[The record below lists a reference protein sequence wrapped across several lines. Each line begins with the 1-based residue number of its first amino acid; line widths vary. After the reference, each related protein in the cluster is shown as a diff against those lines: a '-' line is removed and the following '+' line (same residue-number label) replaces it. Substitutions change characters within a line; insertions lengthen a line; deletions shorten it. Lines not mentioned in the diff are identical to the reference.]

1 MCTFL
6 FLFDIRNMQQELF
19 DNYPTREEQPS
30 TCPVI
35 SKGQTKLTKAQSEF
49 NRLNKKIISLREE
62 LGNLSEKQRRINKLY
77 NESLLPLMKEYNALV
92 FKVLCKLDT
101 EYEKAELD
109 EDDLF
114 ALSAVILDKCT
125 TFLID
130 TRGIEEE
137 DKKAILA
144 LQRKH
149 EIIQT
154 GLSDKELSKANV
166 KELLHMFTMMTGFQP
181 TAKMKKAKSEEE
193 LTELI
198 DAFMQA
204 KMKEEFESQSQKDE
218 FGNDQSFT
226 WEEEKEEPRQKK
238 KMTQADLKRK
248 MQEEQTLK
256 SMRTVYMELVKKL
269 HPDREQDEALRAV
282 KEERM
287 KQLTEAYQKKD
298 LAALLTMQVSW
309 LEETVTLTPGELSD
323 EVLKGYN
330 KVLRAQLK
338 KLEEEQEMARY
349 SMPDLSEEMADLL
362 VIPLSKLD
370 KEFNDFLADEQFALK
385 EMHRISKSWCTKKGI
400 KKLIQEQQ
408 KKGDFDDFLGD
419 LMGDDMIEDLMRMM
433 MSGKTKR

>member
-1 MCTFL
+1 
-6 FLFDIRNMQQELF
+6 MQQELF
-19 DNYPTREEQPS
+19 EDYPSREEQPS

-35 SKGQTKLTKAQSEF
+35 SKGQTKLTKTQSEF

-62 LGNLSEKQRRINKLY
+62 LGNLSEKQRRVSTLNKEY
-77 NESLLPLMKEYNALV
+77 LLPLTKEYNALV
-92 FKVLCKLDT
+92 FTLLCKLDVQ
-101 EYEKAELD
+101 YEKAELD

-114 ALSAVILDKCT
+114 SLSAVILDKCSA
-125 TFLID
+125 FLMD
-130 TRGIEEE
+130 TRDIEEE
-137 DKKAILA
+137 DRKNILA

-166 KELLHMFTMMTGFQP
+166 KELLHMFTLMTGFQP
-181 TAKMKKAKSEEE
+181 TANMKKAKSEEE

-248 MQEEQTLK
+248 IQEEQTLK
-256 SMRTVYMELVKKL
+256 SMRTVYMELAKKL

-330 KVLRAQLK
+330 KVLKAQLK

-349 SMPDLSEEMADLL
+349 SMPDLTEEMARLL

-370 KEFNDFLADEQFALK
+370 EEFGYILKDEQFALK
-385 EMHRISKSWCTKKGI
+385 EMQRISKSWCTKKGI

-408 KKGDFDDFLGD
+408 KKVDFDDFFGD
-419 LMGDDMIEDLMRMM
+419 MMGDDLVEDLMRAMI
-433 MSGKTKR
+433 SGKVKL